1 MLSKLMSTA
10 SVMVTPKK
18 DVALVASDEVLP
30 HCPYHPQIDFYNA
43 ALSNFLDSQG
53 LVDFQEFSTRKE
65 IIDRK
70 KAVAI
75 EEMIYREDMKMFW
88 SGSGR
93 LVNCLIDYYR
103 LYTKI
108 IRSNNFSIEY

>member
-1 MLSKLMSTA
+1 
-10 SVMVTPKK
+10 
-18 DVALVASDEVLP
+18 
-30 HCPYHPQIDFYNA
+30 
-43 ALSNFLDSQG
+43 
-53 LVDFQEFSTRKE
+53 
-65 IIDRK
+65 
-70 KAVAI
+70 
-75 EEMIYREDMKMFW
+75 MIYREDMKMFW